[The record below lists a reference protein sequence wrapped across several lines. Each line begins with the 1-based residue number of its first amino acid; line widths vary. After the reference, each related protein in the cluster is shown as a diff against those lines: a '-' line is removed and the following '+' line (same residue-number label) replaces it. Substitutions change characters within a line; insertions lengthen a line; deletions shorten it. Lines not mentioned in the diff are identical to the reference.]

1 MTWLYYAQTGA
12 ALVLSLI
19 AAWTDHRT
27 GTIPNRF
34 TIPALFLGLGLGL
47 ASGSASTFL
56 LAIAGVFATALV
68 PLILFRF
75 NAMGGGDVKLFA
87 ALGALLGAGSALE
100 VEIVAFFL
108 GAIQG
113 MIVWYKNGQLK
124 QGLLQAATLAIPTGL
139 KKRAFNTGAIKTV
152 STEIRF
158 GPAIFVATAATISLR
173 TFW

>member
-1 MTWLYYAQTGA
+1 MTWLHYAQTGL

-27 GTIPNRF
+27 GTIPNRL
-34 TIPALFLGLGLGL
+34 TIPSLFLGLGLGL
-47 ASGSASTFL
+47 VHDAASGLFM
-56 LAIAGVFATALV
+56 AIAGVFATALV

-75 NAMGGGDVKLFA
+75 GAMGGGDVKLFA

-100 VEIVAFFL
+100 AEILAFFL
-108 GAIQG
+108 GTVQG
-113 MIVWYKNGQLK
+113 MVIWYRNGQLK
-124 QGLLQAATLAIPTGL
+124 QGLLVAATLAIPSGL
-139 KKRAFNTGAIKTV
+139 KKRTFHTGPAKTV

-158 GPAIFVATAATISLR
+158 GPAIFIATLVTIALR

>member
-1 MTWLYYAQTGA
+1 MTWLHYVQTGS
-12 ALVLSLI
+12 ALILALT

-27 GTIPNRF
+27 GTIPNRL
-34 TIPALFLGLGLGL
+34 TISALFFGLGLGL
-47 ASGSASTFL
+47 ASGTAGGFL
-56 LAIAGVFATALV
+56 LAIAGAFATALV

-75 NAMGGGDVKLFA
+75 GAMGGGDVKLFA

-100 VEIVAFFL
+100 AEIVAFFL

-124 QGLLQAATLAIPTGL
+124 HGLLQAAILAIPTGL
-139 KKRAFNTGAIKTV
+139 KKRALNGGAIQTV

-158 GPAIFVATAATISLR
+158 GPAIFVATTTTILLR
-173 TFW
+173 AFW